1 MAALRISLKGVSV
14 ERAENLVDQIQEV
27 LLETYIVAMLCLC
40 YSSYSLVWIWNKV
53 FFFFYF
59 CIVV

>member
-1 MAALRISLKGVSV
+1 MAALRISLKGVTV

-40 YSSYSLVWIWNKV
+40 YNSYSLVWIWNKV
-53 FFFFYF
+53 LFVHF
-59 CIVV
+59 CTVV